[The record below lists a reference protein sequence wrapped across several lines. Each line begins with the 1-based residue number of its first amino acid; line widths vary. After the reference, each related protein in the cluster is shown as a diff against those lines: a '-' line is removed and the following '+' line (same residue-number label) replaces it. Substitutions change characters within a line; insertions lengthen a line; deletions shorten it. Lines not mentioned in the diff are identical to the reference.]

1 MASLGSVFVDVVAE
15 TAGFEETLEN
25 GLRAAISRTALGGV
39 LGSTIALGVSKA
51 IKEFLPLER
60 EILRIFQVQGVDAS
74 AEMFDELANQ
84 IYGVARDI
92 GKPAEAVGQ
101 AIALGIGR
109 GFSQEESIEL
119 TQVAGQLSRALGQEL
134 PGSIAAITAS
144 LNGFGLSSKE
154 AENAAALLFTTVDKA
169 GVPIAQLAQ
178 QIGNVAPSARAANL
192 SLDETTAAIATL
204 VQGGATSAEA
214 TTQIRTA
221 IIELS
226 DSATI
231 GGKVFQS
238 ISGKTFPQFIKEGGS
253 LQDALNLMNTA
264 AIKSGYSVSDLTG
277 NYSTQNAIVALTG
290 AATERYTQN
299 LADNASATE
308 RMENALKSAE
318 QGALFQFNDALNKVR
333 TGVQEVGGAFR
344 PLLDILLSKLT
355 PAVDWV
361 AGALSKVAQ
370 IVSEM
375 DFTQAEAAINRFILL
390 LTPFGQLFVA
400 LYNILSALNWNEI
413 FAVITA
419 AAAPALIAFALLS
432 GAVKLLVEVLEFLT
446 PVLRPV
452 VDVVSYLA
460 VGFAFAIALTKVW
473 AAALVAVRV
482 VMFVLGPLMRAVAVA
497 ARVLGV
503 ALRFMMNAATPLP
516 LKILI
521 VVVTSLVAAF
531 AYAWKN
537 SEKFRNIVVNAFN
550 TVKDGVVSAIQF
562 ILKTMLILPRT
573 WAAVADRTLAI
584 LEKLPD
590 FLGGGKFSDARA
602 GVQNIV
608 RGLDAIENKIN
619 EVATAAKAMRWE
631 LEAATGSWFSDGVS
645 QAGRTFPEL
654 LAAQQKAAKKAPK
667 FTVPNTSGLGDLLN
681 PQKDSAKKAKDTA
694 AQTAKTIKNLL
705 KGLYEEVVKFTKDI
719 GEKSLDQIESGFDNI
734 IEKYGDAIDQ
744 ATELGQ
750 KKVVARLKASL
761 KQIKSYDKQLSKLAG
776 KKDMLDERIK
786 TATDNLKSLT
796 DAASSFRDSTRA
808 AFIDLG
814 KVSEASAG
822 IGVTFLGIR
831 NNLRD
836 AIRTTTA
843 FSTAFKKLQALGLN
857 EASLRQLA
865 DAGPAA
871 LDQAMALARSGAGG
885 IKEINRLQA
894 ELDKLATANS
904 KNMTDEFFK
913 MGVAQAQ
920 GLLKGLQS
928 ERSKLVKEMESL
940 GAAMVKGMKKTLQ
953 IKSPSQVFDE
963 LGRQVPAGMAQGVR
977 RGTPDVLSAIAAMTK
992 NSNTGVDVGGITIT
1006 GVSDPAAA
1014 RRAGILAGDA
1024 IKATLSQRAT
1034 AQTLAGVR

>member
-1 MASLGSVFVDVVAE
+1 MASLGSVFVDVVAD

-119 TQVAGQLSRALGQEL
+119 AQVAGQLSRALGQEL

-154 AENAAALLFTTVDKA
+154 AESAAALLFTTVDKA

-192 SLDETTAAIATL
+192 SLNETTAAIATL

-238 ISGKTFPQFIKEGGS
+238 ISGKTFPQFVKQGGS

-355 PAVDWV
+355 PAVDWA

-375 DFTQAEAAINRFILL
+375 DFSQAEAAINRFILL

-460 VGFAFAIALTKVW
+460 VGFAVAIALTKVW
-473 AAALVAVRV
+473 ATALVAVRV

-521 VVVTSLVAAF
+521 VTIGALVTAF
-531 AYAWKN
+531 IYAWKN
-537 SEKFRNIVVNAFN
+537 SEKFREIVVSVFNNVKNALVTYFE
-550 TVKDGVVSAIQF
+550 VMAK
-562 ILKTMLILPRT
+562 
-573 WAAVADRTLAI
+573 AVLGFVRMFAQRAQDIVDIVA
-584 LEKLPD
+584 KVPV
-590 FLGGGKFSDARA
+590 LGGPAKGVSEWLQRRINELNQVEAKIVEVANAARA
-602 GVQNIV
+602 MN
-608 RGLDAIENKIN
+608 
-619 EVATAAKAMRWE
+619 WE
-631 LEAATGSWFSDGVS
+631 LESSSWFTNGVS

-667 FTVPNTSGLGDLLN
+667 FTVPKTSGLGDLLN

-796 DAASSFRDSTRA
+796 DAAASFRDSTRA

-857 EASLRQLA
+857 EASLKQLA

-871 LDQAMALARSGAGG
+871 LDQAMSLARSGAGG
-885 IKEINRLQA
+885 IKEINKLQK

-977 RGTPDVLSAIAAMTK
+977 RGTPDVLAAITAMSK
-992 NSNTGVDVGGITIT
+992 GQGSGVDVGGITIT

-1024 IKATLSQRAT
+1024 IAATLAQRQT
-1034 AQTLAGVR
+1034 ARVLMGVG

>member
-1 MASLGSVFVDVVAE
+1 MPSLGSVFVDVVAE
-15 TAGFEETLEN
+15 TSGFEETLEN

-238 ISGKTFPQFIKEGGS
+238 ISGKTFPQFIKQGGS

-333 TGVQEVGGAFR
+333 TGVQEVGGSFR
-344 PLLDILLSKLT
+344 PLLDILLAKLT

-361 AGALSKVAQ
+361 AGALTKVAQ

-375 DFTQAEAAINRFILL
+375 DFSQAEAAINRFILL

-452 VDVVSYLA
+452 VEVLSYLA
-460 VGFAFAIALTKVW
+460 VGLAVVLAATRVLSAIKWTWLIVTRLLGPALRLLG
-473 AAALVAVRV
+473 AAARIA
-482 VMFVLGPLMRAVAVA
+482 
-497 ARVLGV
+497 GV
-503 ALRFMMNAATPLP
+503 AIRFLMNAATPLP

-521 VVVTSLVAAF
+521 GVIATLVASF
-531 AYAWKN
+531 TYAWKN

-562 ILKTMLILPRT
+562 ILKTMLLLPRT

-619 EVATAAKAMRWE
+619 EVAAAAKAMNWE
-631 LEAATGSWFSDGVS
+631 LNSSSWFTDGVS

-667 FTVPNTSGLGDLLN
+667 FTVPNTSGLGALLD
-681 PQKDSAKKAKDTA
+681 PQKDSKSAKDTA

-796 DAASSFRDSTRA
+796 DAAASFRDSTRA

>member
-1 MASLGSVFVDVVAE
+1 MASLGSVFVDVVAD

-134 PGSIAAITAS
+134 PGSIAAVTAS
-144 LNGFGLSSKE
+144 LNGFGLGAGE
-154 AENAAALLFTTVDKA
+154 AESAAALLFTTVDKA

-238 ISGKTFPQFIKEGGS
+238 ISGKTFPQFIKQGGS

-355 PAVDWV
+355 PAVDWA

-375 DFTQAEAAINRFILL
+375 DFSQAEAAINRFILL

-562 ILKTMLILPRT
+562 ILKTMLMLPRA
-573 WAAVADRTLAI
+573 WAEVADRTLAI

-619 EVATAAKAMRWE
+619 EVAAAAKAMNWE
-631 LEAATGSWFSDGVS
+631 LNSSSWFTDGVS

-667 FTVPNTSGLGDLLN
+667 FTVPKTSGLGDLLD
-681 PQKDSAKKAKDTA
+681 PQKDSAKSAKDTA

-719 GEKSLDQIESGFDNI
+719 GDKSLDQIESGFDNI